1 MIPGYVSHY
10 AVAILAALSAVA
22 DAKACKARHHHQHQG
37 RPAGN
42 STAPVA
48 LPPQTM
54 PPLPATTLATIA
66 QASMQSS
73 QANAAE
79 SPAVTSPGNPS
90 TAGAASTT
98 TSSAAAAALQTSP
111 SETFI
116 GLGTRYGGSCTEEDC
131 WQNAACSFV
140 GYDLPAGI
148 DGSTCV
154 SDDIWN
160 NGANCG
166 GCISVTYQGK
176 TLKIMVTN
184 RTGGNATHLDMTPA
198 TWSKLT
204 NGNPGG
210 GVNGIEWEWIACP
223 FAESTPLQVHMHG
236 GASKYWFAATIEN
249 ATLRTKKLEVSS
261 DQGATWKTATIHD
274 NNMWE
279 ITGTLPSD
287 TCWVRVTSVNG
298 DEVVVKDVALQSGK
312 ITKATENY

>member
-1 MIPGYVSHY
+1 MIPSYVSRY
-10 AVAILAALSAVA
+10 SIALLAALSVVA
-22 DAKACKARHHHQHQG
+22 DAKACKARHHHQHQA

-42 STAPVA
+42 STAPAA
-48 LPPQTM
+48 LSPQTM
-54 PPLPATTLATIA
+54 PPLPATTLATFV

-79 SPAVTSPGNPS
+79 SPAVTSSGNPS

-98 TSSAAAAALQTSP
+98 TSLAAVAALQTS
-111 SETFI
+111 SNETFI

-131 WQNAACSFV
+131 WQDAACSFV
-140 GYDLPAGI
+140 GYNLPAGI

-184 RTGGNATHLDMTPA
+184 RTGGNATHLDMTPD

-210 GVNGIEWEWIACP
+210 GVDGIEWEWIACP

-236 GASKYWFAATIEN
+236 GASQYWFAATIEN

-261 DQGATWKTATIHD
+261 DQGATWKTATLHD

-279 ITGTLPSD
+279 ITGTLPSA

-298 DEVVVKDVALQSGK
+298 NEVVVKDVALQSGK